1 LRNRFKLVT
10 HIETRN
16 MKGYA
21 LVVARGG
28 PKLKTTTAPLAPTF
42 IGDTFMKSPSATMD
56 RFGSALEALLRSRT
70 LEGVPVVNETALTD
84 SYEVTLSFAPLTGVT
99 DSPLPSLF
107 TALQEQL
114 GLRLISREGIPVPV
128 LVIDHVEY
136 PTLD

>member
-1 LRNRFKLVT
+1 
-10 HIETRN
+10 
-16 MKGYA
+16 
-21 LVVARGG
+21 
-28 PKLKTTTAPLAPTF
+28 
-42 IGDTFMKSPSATMD
+42 
-56 RFGSALEALLRSRT
+56 
-70 LEGVPVVNETALTD
+70 
-84 SYEVTLSFAPLTGVT
+84 VTLSFAPLTGVT